1 MKSLSISLIRRLHF
15 HKFKPIPP
23 LLRLNSIS
31 DAASSSSS
39 PSSSLLSSPREMSTS
54 SKTYPSI
61 VNNNHHFW
69 ENPCRNLNTHA
80 DEPPETT
87 PPSPES
93 AIDQEKLDLEE
104 AFESATTTDEMV
116 RLFKQMELSFQGNE
130 LGLSALKLGLHLDR
144 EGDDP
149 QTVLSYAEK
158 ALRSFDL
165 PAGDNKNNKPT
176 LLVAMALQLM
186 GSANY
191 GLKRFSDGLGYLNRA
206 NRILV
211 KLEKEGD
218 CNVEDVRPV
227 LHAVQ
232 LELANV
238 KNAMGRREEA
248 IENLKKSLEIKEMTF
263 EEGSKE
269 MGAGYRSLADAYVA
283 VLNFDEALPYA
294 LKALEIHKKE
304 LGSNSAEVAQDRRL
318 LGVIYSGLELHDK
331 ALEQNRLARR
341 VLKNW
346 GMKAELVRAEID
358 AANMKVALGK
368 YDEAIDVLKNV
379 VEETD
384 EGSEMRGMVFISMSK
399 ALVNQQK
406 FADSKKCLELAREI
420 LEKKEASSPV
430 EVAEAYSEVAMQYE
444 SMNEFE
450 TAISLLQRTLS
461 ILERLPQ
468 EQHSEGSVSARIGWL
483 LLFSGRVSQAVPYLE
498 SAAERLKESFG
509 AKHFGVGYVYNNL
522 GAAYLELGRPQSA
535 AQMFAVAKDIMDVS
549 LGPNHVDSI
558 DACQN
563 LSKAYAG
570 MGNYSLAVEF
580 QQQVIKAWDNH
591 GDSAKD
597 EMKEAK
603 RLFEELRLKA
613 RGGVSTDKLPTKA
626 LPLPKK

>member
-1 MKSLSISLIRRLHF
+1 MKSLSISLIRRLQF

-23 LLRLNSIS
+23 LLRLIYIS
-31 DAASSSSS
+31 DAPA
-39 PSSSLLSSPREMSTS
+39 SSSLLSSPREISTS
-54 SKTYPSI
+54 SPTL
-61 VNNNHHFW
+61 NNNHFFY
-69 ENPCRNLNTHA
+69 NPCRNLTTHVE
-80 DEPPETT
+80 DPPET
-87 PPSPES
+87 P
-93 AIDQEKLDLEE
+93 IDQEKLDLEE

-116 RLFKQMELSFQGNE
+116 RLFKQMELTFEGNE

-149 QTVLSYAEK
+149 VTVLSYATK
-158 ALRSFDL
+158 ALRSFDV
-165 PAGDNKNNKPT
+165 DSKPN
-176 LLVAMALQLM
+176 LLTAMALQLM

-206 NRILV
+206 NRVLV
-211 KLEKEGD
+211 KLEKDGD
-218 CNVEDVRPV
+218 CVVEDVRPV
-227 LHAVQ
+227 LHAVH

-248 IENLKKSLEIKEMTF
+248 IENLKKSLEIKEMAF

-269 MGAGYRSLADAYVA
+269 MGAANRSLADAYVA
-283 VLNFDEALPYA
+283 VLNFNEALPYA

-304 LGSNSAEVAQDRRL
+304 LGSNSAEVAQDRRV
-318 LGVIYSGLELHDK
+318 LGVIYSGLEQHDK
-331 ALEQNRLARR
+331 ALEQNRLSQR

-346 GMKAELVRAEID
+346 GMKGELIRAEID
-358 AANMKVALGK
+358 AANMKVALGR
-368 YDEAIDVLKNV
+368 YDEAIDVLRRV
-379 VEETD
+379 VEGTD

-406 FADSKKCLELAREI
+406 FAESKKCLEMACEI
-420 LEKKEASSPV
+420 LEKKEGSSPV

-450 TAISLLQRTLS
+450 VAISLLQKTLG

-468 EQHSEGSVSARIGWL
+468 EQHSEGSVAARIGWL

-597 EMKEAK
+597 ELKEAK

-613 RGGVSTDKLPTKA
+613 RGGVSTDKVPTKA

>member
-1 MKSLSISLIRRLHF
+1 MKSLSFSLLRRLRF
-15 HKFKPIPP
+15 HKFRPIH
-23 LLRLNSIS
+23 LNHIS

-39 PSSSLLSSPREMSTS
+39 SLVSPIREIFTCCR
-54 SKTYPSI
+54 TYVPI
-61 VNNNHHFW
+61 VDKSQFR
-69 ENPCRNLNTHA
+69 ENPFRNLNTHVE
-80 DEPPETT
+80 EPTEI
-87 PPSPES
+87 SSSEM
-93 AIDQEKLDLEE
+93 IDQEKIDLEE
-104 AFESATTTDEMV
+104 AFESAKTTDEMV
-116 RLFKQMELSFQGNE
+116 RLFKEMELSFEGNE

-144 EGDDP
+144 EGEDP
-149 QTVLSYAEK
+149 EKVLSYADK
-158 ALRSFDL
+158 ALKSFDVI
-165 PAGDNKNNKPT
+165 GDKPT

-191 GLKRFSDGLGYLNRA
+191 GLKRFSDSLGYLNRA

-211 KLEKEGD
+211 KLEADGD
-218 CNVEDVRPV
+218 CVVEDVRPV

-263 EEGSKE
+263 EEDSKE
-269 MGAGYRSLADAYVA
+269 MGVSNRSLADAYVA

-318 LGVIYSGLELHDK
+318 LGVIYSGLEQHDK
-331 ALEQNRLARR
+331 ALEQNRLSQR

-346 GMKAELVRAEID
+346 GMKVELIRAEID

-368 YDEAIDVLKNV
+368 YEEAIDVLKSV
-379 VEETD
+379 VQQTD
-384 EGSEMRGMVFISMSK
+384 KDSEMRAMVFISMSK

-406 FADSKKCLELAREI
+406 FADSKKCLEFACEI
-420 LEKKEASSPV
+420 LEKKETVSPV

-450 TAISLLQRTLS
+450 IAISLLQKTLS
-461 ILERLPQ
+461 ILEKLPQ

-580 QQQVIKAWDNH
+580 QQRVIDAWDNH

-603 RLFEELRLKA
+603 RLLEELRLKA
-613 RGGVSTDKLPTKA
+613 RGSVSTNNLVTKA
-626 LPLPKK
+626 LPLPKTNRS

>member
-1 MKSLSISLIRRLHF
+1 MKSLSLSLLRRLQF
-15 HKFKPIPP
+15 HKFNPIQPLTRLNPIPH
-23 LLRLNSIS
+23 
-31 DAASSSSS
+31 AS
-39 PSSSLLSSPREMSTS
+39 PSLLSSTLKISTF
-54 SKTYPSI
+54 SKPYPSTL
-61 VNNNHHFW
+61 NTNHFFT
-69 ENPCRNLNTHA
+69 NPNPRNLTTHV
-80 DEPPETT
+80 ES
-87 PPSPES
+87 PPS
-93 AIDQEKLDLEE
+93 DQEKLDLEE
-104 AFESATTTDEMV
+104 AFESATTTDEMI
-116 RLFKQMELSFQGNE
+116 RLYKQMELSFQGNE

-149 QTVLSYAEK
+149 QKVLSFAEK
-158 ALRSFDL
+158 ALRSFDEL
-165 PAGDNKNNKPT
+165 AKEKPS

-191 GLKRFSDGLGYLNRA
+191 GLKRFSDSLGCLNRA
-206 NRILV
+206 NRVLV
-211 KLEKEGD
+211 KLEEEEGEG
-218 CNVEDVRPV
+218 CVVEDVRPV
-227 LHAVQ
+227 MHAVQ

-248 IENLKKSLEIKEMTF
+248 IENLKRSLEIKEMSF

-269 MGAGYRSLADAYVA
+269 MGVGFRSLADAYVA
-283 VLNFDEALPYA
+283 VLNFSEALPYA

-304 LGSNSAEVAQDRRL
+304 FGSNSAEVAQDRRL
-318 LGVIYSGLELHDK
+318 LGVVYSGLEEHEK
-331 ALEQNRLARR
+331 ALEENRLSRK

-346 GMKAELVRAEID
+346 GMKVELVRAEVD

-368 YDEAIDVLKNV
+368 YDEAIEVLKGV
-379 VEETD
+379 VEQTD
-384 EGSEMRGMVFISMSK
+384 KDSEMRGMVFISMSK

-406 FADSKKCLELAREI
+406 FADAKKCLELACEI
-420 LEKKEASSPV
+420 LEKKEGSSPV

-450 TAISLLQRTLS
+450 IAISLLQKTLG

-468 EQHSEGSVSARIGWL
+468 EQHSEGSVAARIGWL

-603 RLFEELRLKA
+603 RVFEELRLKA
-613 RGGVSTDKLPTKA
+613 LGGVSTDKVLTKA

>member
-1 MKSLSISLIRRLHF
+1 MKSLSLSLIRRLQF
-15 HKFKPIPP
+15 HKLKPIPP
-23 LLRLNSIS
+23 PLLLRLNSIS
-31 DAASSSSS
+31 
-39 PSSSLLSSPREMSTS
+39 SSLLSSTREISTS
-54 SKTYPSI
+54 SKPYPPI
-61 VNNNHHFW
+61 FNNNHFW
-69 ENPCRNLNTHA
+69 ANPCRNLNTHA
-80 DEPPETT
+80 DEPP
-87 PPSPES
+87 PEE
-93 AIDQEKLDLEE
+93 AIIDQEKLDLEE

-116 RLFKQMELSFQGNE
+116 RLFKQMELTFQGNE

-149 QTVLSYAEK
+149 ETVLSYAEK
-158 ALRSFDL
+158 ALRSFDV
-165 PAGDNKNNKPT
+165 ATGDNKPT
-176 LLVAMALQLM
+176 LLTAMALQLM

-211 KLEKEGD
+211 KLEKDND
-218 CNVEDVRPV
+218 CNPEDVRPV

-248 IENLKKSLEIKEMTF
+248 IENLKKSLEIKEVTF

-269 MGAGYRSLADAYVA
+269 IAAGYRSLADAYVA

-294 LKALEIHKKE
+294 LKAVEIHKKE
-304 LGSNSAEVAQDRRL
+304 LGSNSAEVANGRRV
-318 LGVIYSGLELHDK
+318 LGVIYSGLEMHDK

-346 GMKAELVRAEID
+346 GMKVELVRAEID

-368 YDEAIDVLKNV
+368 YDEAIEVLRGV
-379 VEETD
+379 VEETE

-406 FADSKKCLELAREI
+406 FAEAKKCLELACEI
-420 LEKKEASSPV
+420 LEKKEGSSSSSSLV

-450 TAISLLQRTLS
+450 VAISLLQRTLR

-468 EQHSEGSVSARIGWL
+468 EQHSEGSVAARIGWL

-613 RGGVSTDKLPTKA
+613 RGGVSTDKVSTKA

>member
-1 MKSLSISLIRRLHF
+1 
-15 HKFKPIPP
+15 
-23 LLRLNSIS
+23 
-31 DAASSSSS
+31 
-39 PSSSLLSSPREMSTS
+39 
-54 SKTYPSI
+54 
-61 VNNNHHFW
+61 
-69 ENPCRNLNTHA
+69 
-80 DEPPETT
+80 
-87 PPSPES
+87 
-93 AIDQEKLDLEE
+93 
-104 AFESATTTDEMV
+104 MV
-116 RLFKQMELSFQGNE
+116 RLFKQMELTFEGNE

-149 QTVLSYAEK
+149 ETVLSYATK
-158 ALRSFDL
+158 ALRSFDV
-165 PAGDNKNNKPT
+165 DSKPN
-176 LLVAMALQLM
+176 LLTAMALQLM

-211 KLEKEGD
+211 KLEKDGD

-227 LHAVQ
+227 LHAVH

-248 IENLKKSLEIKEMTF
+248 IENLKKSLEIKEMAF

-269 MGAGYRSLADAYVA
+269 MGAVNRSLADAYVA
-283 VLNFDEALPYA
+283 VLNFNEALPYA
-294 LKALEIHKKE
+294 LKAFEIHKKE
-304 LGSNSAEVAQDRRL
+304 LGSNSAEVAQDRRV
-318 LGVIYSGLELHDK
+318 LGVIYSGLEQHDK
-331 ALEQNRLARR
+331 ALEQNRLSQR

-346 GMKAELVRAEID
+346 GMKGELIRAEID
-358 AANMKVALGK
+358 AANMKVALGR
-368 YDEAIDVLKNV
+368 YDEAIDVLRRV
-379 VEETD
+379 VEGTD

-406 FADSKKCLELAREI
+406 FAESKRCLEMACEI
-420 LEKKEASSPV
+420 LEKKEGSSPV

-450 TAISLLQRTLS
+450 VAISLLQKTLG

-468 EQHSEGSVSARIGWL
+468 EQHSEGSVAARIGWL

-570 MGNYSLAVEF
+570 MG
-580 QQQVIKAWDNH
+580 K
-591 GDSAKD
+591 
-597 EMKEAK
+597 
-603 RLFEELRLKA
+603 
-613 RGGVSTDKLPTKA
+613 
-626 LPLPKK
+626 

>member
-1 MKSLSISLIRRLHF
+1 MKSESISLIRRF
-15 HKFKPIPP
+15 RYHKFRLLQP
-23 LLRLNSIS
+23 LLHLN
-31 DAASSSSS
+31 DASSSSS
-39 PSSSLLSSPREMSTS
+39 SSSALFSPTRKISTCCRTNPLIKS
-54 SKTYPSI
+54 QFW
-61 VNNNHHFW
+61 VN
-69 ENPCRNLNTHA
+69 PYRNFNTHVE
-80 DEPPETT
+80 EPPEI
-87 PPSPES
+87 SS
-93 AIDQEKLDLEE
+93 RDKEKIDLEE
-104 AFESATTTDEMV
+104 AFESATTTNEMV
-116 RLFKQMELSFQGNE
+116 RLFKEMELSFEGNE

-144 EGDDP
+144 EGEDP
-149 QTVLSYAEK
+149 EKVLSYANK
-158 ALRSFDL
+158 ALKSFD
-165 PAGDNKNNKPT
+165 GDGNNQPN

-186 GSANY
+186 GSANF
-191 GLKRFSDGLGYLNRA
+191 GLKRFSDSLGYLNRA

-211 KLEKEGD
+211 KLEADED
-218 CNVEDVRPV
+218 NAVEDVRPV

-263 EEGSKE
+263 DEDSKE
-269 MGAGYRSLADAYVA
+269 MGVANRGLADAYVA
-283 VLNFDEALPYA
+283 VLNFNEALPYA

-304 LGSNSAEVAQDRRL
+304 LGNNSAEVAQDRRL
-318 LGVIYSGLELHDK
+318 LGVIYSGLEQHDK
-331 ALEQNRLARR
+331 ALEQNRLSQR

-346 GMKAELVRAEID
+346 GMKLELIRAEID

-368 YDEAIDVLKNV
+368 YEEAIDILKSV
-379 VEETD
+379 VQQTEKE
-384 EGSEMRGMVFISMSK
+384 SEVRAMVFISMSK

-406 FADSKKCLELAREI
+406 FADSKKCLEFACEI
-420 LEKKEASSPV
+420 LEKKETASPV

-450 TAISLLQRTLS
+450 TAISLLQKTLS
-461 ILERLPQ
+461 ILEKLPQ

-498 SAAERLKESFG
+498 GATERLKESFG

-580 QQQVIKAWDNH
+580 QQRVIDAWDNH

-603 RLFEELRLKA
+603 RLLEDLRLKA
-613 RGGVSTDKLPTKA
+613 RGGVSTNNLPNKA
-626 LPLPKK
+626 LPLPKTNHS

>member
-1 MKSLSISLIRRLHF
+1 MKSLSLSLIRRLQF

-23 LLRLNSIS
+23 LLRLNHIS
-31 DAASSSSS
+31 DAVSS
-39 PSSSLLSSPREMSTS
+39 PSPLLSSTREISTH
-54 SKTYPSI
+54 SKTTYPPI
-61 VNNNHHFW
+61 FNNNNHFLA
-69 ENPCRNLNTHA
+69 NPCRNLNTNA
-80 DEPPETT
+80 DEPPEEEAT
-87 PPSPES
+87 
-93 AIDQEKLDLEE
+93 IDQEKIDLEE
-104 AFESATTTDEMV
+104 AFESATTTEEMT

-144 EGDDP
+144 EGGDP
-149 QTVLSYAEK
+149 SQVLSYAEK
-158 ALRSFDL
+158 ALTSFDL
-165 PAGDNKNNKPT
+165 TGDNNNKPT
-176 LLVAMALQLM
+176 LLTAMALQLM

-211 KLEKEGD
+211 NLEKDGD
-218 CNVEDVRPV
+218 CNLEDVRPV

-248 IENLKKSLEIKEMTF
+248 IENLKKSVEIKEVTF

-269 MGAGYRSLADAYVA
+269 IGAGYRGLADAYVA
-283 VLNFDEALPYA
+283 VLNFNEALPYA

-304 LGSNSAEVAQDRRL
+304 LGSNSAEVANDRRV
-318 LGVIYSGLELHDK
+318 LGVIYSGLEMHDK

-358 AANMKVALGK
+358 EANMKVALGK
-368 YDEAIDVLKNV
+368 YDEAVEVLRGV

-406 FADSKKCLELAREI
+406 FAESKKCLEMACGI
-420 LEKKEASSPV
+420 LEKKEGCGGASV

-450 TAISLLQRTLS
+450 VAISLLQKTLRM
-461 ILERLPQ
+461 LERMPQ
-468 EQHSEGSVSARIGWL
+468 EQHSEGSVAARIGWL
-483 LLFSGRVSQAVPYLE
+483 LLFSGRVSEAVPYLE

-535 AQMFAVAKDIMDVS
+535 AQMFAVGKDIMDVS

-570 MGNYSLAVEF
+570 MGNYGLAVEF

-591 GDSAKD
+591 GDSAKE

-613 RGGVSTDKLPTKA
+613 RGGVSTDKVLTKA

>member
-1 MKSLSISLIRRLHF
+1 MKSLSISLIRRLQF

-23 LLRLNSIS
+23 LLRLIYIS
-31 DAASSSSS
+31 DAPAS
-39 PSSSLLSSPREMSTS
+39 SSSLLSSPREISTS
-54 SKTYPSI
+54 SPTL
-61 VNNNHHFW
+61 NNNHFFY
-69 ENPCRNLNTHA
+69 NPCRNLTTHVE
-80 DEPPETT
+80 DPPET
-87 PPSPES
+87 P
-93 AIDQEKLDLEE
+93 IDQEKLDLEE

-116 RLFKQMELSFQGNE
+116 RLFKQMELTFEGNE

-149 QTVLSYAEK
+149 ETVLSYATK
-158 ALRSFDL
+158 ALRSFDV
-165 PAGDNKNNKPT
+165 DSKPN
-176 LLVAMALQLM
+176 LLTAMALQLM

-211 KLEKEGD
+211 KLEKDGD
-218 CNVEDVRPV
+218 CVVEDVRPV
-227 LHAVQ
+227 LHAVH

-248 IENLKKSLEIKEMTF
+248 IENLKKSLEIKEMAF
-263 EEGSKE
+263 EEDSKE
-269 MGAGYRSLADAYVA
+269 MGAANRSLADAYVA
-283 VLNFDEALPYA
+283 VLNFNEALPYA

-304 LGSNSAEVAQDRRL
+304 LGSNSAEVAQDRRV
-318 LGVIYSGLELHDK
+318 LGVIYSGLEQHDK
-331 ALEQNRLARR
+331 ALEQNRLSQR

-346 GMKAELVRAEID
+346 GMKGELIRAEID
-358 AANMKVALGK
+358 AANMKVALGR
-368 YDEAIDVLKNV
+368 YDEAIDVLRRV
-379 VEETD
+379 VEGTD

-406 FADSKKCLELAREI
+406 FAESKKCLEMACEI
-420 LEKKEASSPV
+420 LEKKEGSSPV

-450 TAISLLQRTLS
+450 VAISLLQKTLG

-468 EQHSEGSVSARIGWL
+468 EQHSEGSVAARIGWL

-597 EMKEAK
+597 ELKEAK

-613 RGGVSTDKLPTKA
+613 RGGVSTDKVPTKA

>member
-1 MKSLSISLIRRLHF
+1 MKSLSISLIRRLQF

-23 LLRLNSIS
+23 LLRLNYIS
-31 DAASSSSS
+31 DTTTSSS
-39 PSSSLLSSPREMSTS
+39 SSSLLSPPREISTH
-54 SKTYPSI
+54 SKPHPPTL
-61 VNNNHHFW
+61 NNNHIFY
-69 ENPCRNLNTHA
+69 NPRRYLTTHA
-80 DEPPETT
+80 EDPPET
-87 PPSPES
+87 P
-93 AIDQEKLDLEE
+93 IDQEKLDLEE

-116 RLFKQMELSFQGNE
+116 RLFKQMELSFEGNE

-149 QTVLSYAEK
+149 ETVLSYATK
-158 ALRSFDL
+158 ALRSFDV
-165 PAGDNKNNKPT
+165 AANKPN
-176 LLVAMALQLM
+176 LLTAMALQLM

-211 KLEKEGD
+211 KLEKDGD
-218 CNVEDVRPV
+218 CVVEDVRPV
-227 LHAVQ
+227 LHAVH

-248 IENLKKSLEIKEMTF
+248 IENLKKSLEIKEMAF

-269 MGAGYRSLADAYVA
+269 MGAANRSLADAYVA
-283 VLNFDEALPYA
+283 VLNFNEALPYA

-304 LGSNSAEVAQDRRL
+304 LGSNSAEVAQDRRV
-318 LGVIYSGLELHDK
+318 LGVIYSGLEQHDK
-331 ALEQNRLARR
+331 ALEENRLSQR

-346 GMKAELVRAEID
+346 GMKGELIRAEID
-358 AANMKVALGK
+358 AANMKVALGR
-368 YDEAIDVLKNV
+368 YDEAIDVLRRV
-379 VEETD
+379 VEGTD

-406 FADSKKCLELAREI
+406 FAEAKRCLEMACEV
-420 LEKKEASSPV
+420 LEKKEGCSPV

-450 TAISLLQRTLS
+450 VAISLLQKTLG

-468 EQHSEGSVSARIGWL
+468 EQHSEGSVAARIGWL

-580 QQQVIKAWDNH
+580 QQQVIKAWNNH

-597 EMKEAK
+597 ELKEAK

-613 RGGVSTDKLPTKA
+613 RGGVSTDKVPTKA